1 MSKRQRLVIFQERG
15 SGEKKLAGL
24 RRFGQDLE
32 ITAVY
37 DITAVLPP
45 FIDSPEE
52 FITTDFNGDL
62 VLSFLKHPD
71 LLAYLA
77 ELSLT
82 KQISL
87 IASGKK
93 CAQAIT
99 PFTCCGLGHLPGL
112 GAYGEQFGFPE
123 LRIEEERGRI
133 SRIEVLRGASCGA
146 TWLAAERVIGLS
158 LEEALT
164 AYPREVQYL
173 CVADPSAFD
182 PISGKSSVHYAGHV
196 HAAALKKAGKSEPQN
211 IQQQNVEPQIGK
223 AVERSHIT

>member
-1 MSKRQRLVIFQERG
+1 MSKCQRLVIFQEKG

-24 RRFGQDLE
+24 RRFGRDLE

-37 DITAVLPP
+37 DITAPLPS
-45 FIDSPEE
+45 FIDTPEE

-71 LLAYLA
+71 LLDYLA
-77 ELSLT
+77 ELCKAKKLP
-82 KQISL
+82 L

-93 CAQAIT
+93 CVKAIT

-123 LRIEEERGRI
+123 LRIEEEGGRI

-146 TWLAAERVIGLS
+146 TWLAAARVLGLT
-158 LEEALT
+158 LAEALT
-164 AYPREVQYL
+164 TYPREVQYL

-182 PISGKSSVHYAGHV
+182 PLSGKSSVHYAGDV
-196 HAAALKKAGKSEPQN
+196 HAAALKKAAQGES
-211 IQQQNVEPQIGK
+211 QI
-223 AVERSHIT
+223 

>member
-1 MSKRQRLVIFQERG
+1 MNKRQRLVIFQEKG

-24 RRFGQDLE
+24 RRFGRGLV
-32 ITAVY
+32 ITTVF
-37 DITAVLPP
+37 DITAPLPP

-52 FITTDFNGDL
+52 FITTDFTGDL

-71 LLAYLA
+71 LLDYLA
-77 ELSLT
+77 GLCLA
-82 KQISL
+82 KQIPL

-93 CAQAIT
+93 CENAIT
-99 PFTCCGLGHLPGL
+99 PFTCCGLVRMQGL

-123 LRIEEERGRI
+123 LHIEGVGGRI
-133 SRIEVLRGASCGA
+133 GRIEVLRGASCGA

-158 LEEALT
+158 VEEALT
-164 AYPREVQYL
+164 TYPREVQYL

-196 HAAALKKAGKSEPQN
+196 HAAALKKATRSEP
-211 IQQQNVEPQIGK
+211 
-223 AVERSHIT
+223 